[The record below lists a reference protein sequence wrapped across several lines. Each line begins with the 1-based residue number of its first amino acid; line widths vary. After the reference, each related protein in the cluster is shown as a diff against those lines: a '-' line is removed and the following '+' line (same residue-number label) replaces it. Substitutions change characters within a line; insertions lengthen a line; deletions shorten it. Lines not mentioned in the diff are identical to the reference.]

1 MNASTTATRSLRYA
15 PPPGADVL
23 SRIMVVTGIDR
34 SSAAGP
40 CCRLL
45 LAHDP
50 LTSGIG
56 LVEVEQAMLGIATG
70 LGLTPSQQG
79 SQSLGPV
86 LRIRQHV
93 TAVGP
98 LHSERLA
105 HVPGRTLALL
115 DYGHDTNLLRV
126 PDPPTDWARLASTYR
141 RVHISVGLD
150 PVADLQ
156 DRADSYVHRSA
167 AIGRL
172 WTGTATVHT

>member
-1 MNASTTATRSLRYA
+1 MSASTTATRSLRYA
-15 PPPGADVL
+15 PPPGPDVL
-23 SRIMVVTGIDR
+23 DRIMVVPGIDR

-50 LTSGIG
+50 LTPGIG
-56 LVEVEQAMLGIATG
+56 LMEVEQAMLGIATG

-79 SQSLGPV
+79 PQPLGPV
-86 LRIRQHV
+86 LRIRQNV

-98 LHSERLA
+98 LHSERLV

-115 DYGHDTNLLRV
+115 DYGHATNLLRV
-126 PDPPTDWARLASTYR
+126 PDPPAKWAQLASTYR
-141 RVHISVGLD
+141 HVHISVGLD
-150 PVADLQ
+150 PVADAW
-156 DRADSYVHRSA
+156 DRASSYVHRSA

-172 WTGTATVHT
+172 WTGTATVRT